1 LKLLIK
7 WIILTASIIFV
18 SYILDGIQIDS
29 FLTALIAAALL
40 GILNTVVRPL
50 LILLTLPVNL
60 MTFGIFIFVINA
72 MLLMLVSHVI
82 SGFQVNGF
90 WTAVSGS
97 ILITLSSAL
106 LNRLIK
112 ENPPPKPPRFTGVV
126 DLEEKEKGRWE

>member
-1 LKLLIK
+1 LLIK

>member
-1 LKLLIK
+1 MKLLIK

-18 SYILDGIQIDS
+18 SYILDGSQIDS